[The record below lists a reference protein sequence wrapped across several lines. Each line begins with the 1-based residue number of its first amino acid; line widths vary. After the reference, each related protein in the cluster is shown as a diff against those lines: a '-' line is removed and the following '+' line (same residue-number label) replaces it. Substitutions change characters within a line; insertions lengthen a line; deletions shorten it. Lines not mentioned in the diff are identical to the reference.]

1 MPALERQVG
10 DPVDQDCPAVSGD
23 RGAGGSSRES
33 RPLALSVDAV
43 SALQTAQEA
52 RKALASLRSG
62 REGRGDF
69 GAKSLALADGLA
81 PGPFEKVRV
90 VLSVKEAETHLKLAI
105 AAGNAIL
112 GALESLQ
119 SAVSIADHASLVSS
133 HTELTVGGLRVS
145 RVSPG
150 TSQSIEEMQVSLINL
165 DSEVNLAVRRV
176 DALVADAGFAGANLI
191 SSAGGNVSL
200 QTRSFG
206 GSVDIAP
213 QPLDS
218 AGLGLRGLNLLT
230 DIGVRRAAVAVDK
243 AIKVATLRL
252 GRLAALR
259 EALSRPDPFSTGA
272 AQILARGRSSVLPR
286 GSVVNFRA

>member
-1 MPALERQVG
+1 M
-10 DPVDQDCPAVSGD
+10 
-23 RGAGGSSRES
+23 
-33 RPLALSVDAV
+33 ALSVDAV
-43 SALQTAQEA
+43 SALQIAQEA

-62 REGRGDF
+62 KGGRGNF
-69 GAKSLALADGLA
+69 GARSLALADGLA

-105 AAGNAIL
+105 AAGNTVL
-112 GALESLQ
+112 GALESLR
-119 SAVSIADHASLVSS
+119 SAISIADHASLVS
-133 HTELTVGGLRVS
+133 
-145 RVSPG
+145 PG
-150 TSQSIEEMQVSLINL
+150 TGLIITGMRVSLINL
-165 DSEVNLAVRRV
+165 DSEVKLAVRRV

-200 QTRSFG
+200 QTPSFG

-243 AIKVATLRL
+243 AIKLATLRL
-252 GRLAALR
+252 GRLAELR
-259 EALSRPDPFSTGA
+259 EALSHPDPSSTGVA
-272 AQILARGRSSVLPR
+272 EILARGRSSVVPR
-286 GSVVNFRA
+286 GSLVNLSA

>member
-1 MPALERQVG
+1 M
-10 DPVDQDCPAVSGD
+10 
-23 RGAGGSSRES
+23 
-33 RPLALSVDAV
+33 ALSVDAV
-43 SALQTAQEA
+43 SALQIAQEA

-62 REGRGDF
+62 KGGRGTF
-69 GAKSLALADGLA
+69 GVRSLALADGLA

-90 VLSVKEAETHLKLAI
+90 VLSVREAETHLNLAI

-119 SAVSIADHASLVSS
+119 SAISIAGHTSL
-133 HTELTVGGLRVS
+133 
-145 RVSPG
+145 VSPG
-150 TSQSIEEMQVSLINL
+150 TGLVIKEMRVSRINL
-165 DSEVNLAVRRV
+165 DSEVRLAVRRL
-176 DALVADAGFAGANLI
+176 DELVADAGFAGANLI

-200 QTRSFG
+200 QTSSFG

-230 DIGVRRAAVAVDK
+230 DIGVRGAAVAVDK
-243 AIKVATLRL
+243 AIKLATLRL

-259 EALSRPDPFSTGA
+259 DALSHPDRSATGA
-272 AQILARGRSSVLPR
+272 TEILSRGKSSILPR

>member
-1 MPALERQVG
+1 M
-10 DPVDQDCPAVSGD
+10 SGD

-33 RPLALSVDAV
+33 CPLALSVDAV
-43 SALQTAQEA
+43 SALQIAQEA
-52 RKALASLRSG
+52 RKALASLRAG
-62 REGRGDF
+62 KGGRGDF
-69 GAKSLALADGLA
+69 GAGSLALADGLA

-105 AAGNAIL
+105 AAGNIIL

-119 SAVSIADHASLVSS
+119 SAISIADHTSLVSPD
-133 HTELTVGGLRVS
+133 TGLTVGGLRVS
-145 RVSPG
+145 RISPG
-150 TSQSIEEMQVSLINL
+150 TSQSIEAMRVSLINL

-200 QTRSFG
+200 QTPSFG
-206 GSVDIAP
+206 GSVDITP

-252 GRLAALR
+252 GRLAELR
-259 EALSRPDPFSTGA
+259 EALSRPHPFSTGA

-286 GSVVNFRA
+286 GSLVNFRA

>member
-1 MPALERQVG
+1 M
-10 DPVDQDCPAVSGD
+10 
-23 RGAGGSSRES
+23 
-33 RPLALSVDAV
+33 ALSVDAV
-43 SALQTAQEA
+43 SALQIAQEA

-62 REGRGDF
+62 RGARGDF
-69 GAKSLALADGLA
+69 GVRSLALADGLA

-105 AAGNAIL
+105 AAGNVIL

-119 SAVSIADHASLVSS
+119 SAISVAGHTSLVSPD
-133 HTELTVGGLRVS
+133 TGLTLGGLTDS
-145 RVSPG
+145 RFIPG
-150 TSQSIEEMQVSLINL
+150 TGLRIEEMRVSLINL

-176 DALVADAGFAGANLI
+176 DALAANAGFAGANLI

-200 QTRSFG
+200 QTPSFG

-230 DIGVRRAAVAVDK
+230 DIGVRRAAIAVDK
-243 AIKVATLRL
+243 AIKLATLRL
-252 GRLAALR
+252 GRLAELR
-259 EALSRPDPFSTGA
+259 EVLSRPDPFSAAA
-272 AQILARGRSSVLPR
+272 AQILARGRCSVVPR